1 MEPKKAFLY
10 KPPTSEVI
18 KKYQYIFDIKEPL
31 KTRLTKVLF
40 DKVIALIFL
49 YFHYQF
55 CSLSKN
61 SIHYRG
67 LYYS

>member
-1 MEPKKAFLY
+1 MEPKKAFPY

-49 YFHYQF
+49 FY
-55 CSLSKN
+55 
-61 SIHYRG
+61 
-67 LYYS
+67 